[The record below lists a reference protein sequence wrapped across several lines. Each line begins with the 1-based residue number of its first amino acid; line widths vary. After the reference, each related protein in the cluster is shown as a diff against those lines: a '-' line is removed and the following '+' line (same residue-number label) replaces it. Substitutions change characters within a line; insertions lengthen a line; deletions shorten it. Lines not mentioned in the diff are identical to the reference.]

1 MKKRKTTKRKLR
13 ELYII
18 AGPNGAGKTTFAR
31 EFLPHFVRCLE
42 FVNADYIATGI
53 SPFAP
58 AAAAIEAGRVML
70 KRIDTLAAEGKSFGF
85 ETTLAGRGYVK
96 LLQRLKAEGYRI
108 HLFFVWLPSSS
119 LALERVAQR
128 VRKGGHD
135 IPASVIRRRF
145 DAGLKNFF
153 EIYRPLVDRWELW
166 DGSSNP
172 PQRIASS
179 SDRKLRIDLESL
191 YNKVLA
197 SRIRK

>member
-18 AGPNGAGKTTFAR
+18 EGPNGAGKTTFAR